1 MRGLLA
7 TIAVVLA
14 EFAVI
19 AALPAGPVPSGIL
32 ALLAGTVVVAL
43 WQRYRRS
50 MREREAAVHRERL
63 RIARDMHDRI
73 GRRLGLAALQAAALE
88 VRETDPKLRG
98 EARQMGDTVRAAVED
113 LHGLVTVLRSDTT
126 EHRDQPATQD
136 GPLFDPTAPAALA
149 SQFVESGVTVDLRQ
163 SGTPGPI
170 SAAGARAAYAVLEEG
185 MANAVKHAP
194 GRPITAT
201 VTWEDDALLVA
212 VENELPAEA
221 HSRPAASGGHGLVGL
236 RERADA
242 AGGLLDYRAEDGRF
256 RLSAMLP
263 RAAPARTALAGV
275 RVPGAIRVAAIVT
288 VVVLLAMLPLSV
300 FAGSQA

>member
-1 MRGLLA
+1 MKGLLA

-19 AALPAGPVPSGIL
+19 AALPAGPVPAGIL

-50 MREREAAVHRERL
+50 IREREAAVHRERL

-88 VRETDPKLRG
+88 VREHDPGRRG
-98 EARQMGDTVRAAVED
+98 EARRMGDTVRAAVED
-113 LHGLVTVLRSDTT
+113 LHGLVTVLRSDAN
-126 EHRDQPATQD
+126 EHHD
-136 GPLFDPTAPAALA
+136 GPFASSGTPFDPAAPAALA
-149 SQFVESGVTVDLRQ
+149 SQFVESGVVVELRQ

-170 SAAGARAAYAVLEEG
+170 SPAGARAAYAVLEEG

-212 VENELPAEA
+212 VENELAAEA
-221 HSRPAASGGHGLVGL
+221 HAANVGGHGLVGL
-236 RERADA
+236 RERAA
-242 AGGLLDYRAEDGRF
+242 TAGGLLDCRVEDGRF

-263 RAAPARTALAGV
+263 RAAPARAALSGV
-275 RVPGAIRVAAIVT
+275 RVPGPIRVAAIVT
-288 VVVLLAMLPLSV
+288 VGVLLAMLPLSMFV
-300 FAGSQA
+300 GTQA